1 VNGLAAIAFAG
12 ALALAPGS
20 ASAQA
25 AQRDQSEPT
34 PIIAELLARPS
45 AFAGKSITIYGL
57 VIEANRSQTRFMLQ
71 DVSQQPLAIVGN
83 ERLKAKVGDQLIVTG
98 TVRVVGKEVHV
109 IARSLV
115 ATRVLGGGGC
125 C

>member
-1 VNGLAAIAFAG
+1 MKRLAAIGFAA
-12 ALALAPGS
+12 ALALAPN
-20 ASAQA
+20 APSAQS
-25 AQRDQSEPT
+25 AQGQQSEPT
-34 PIIAELLARPS
+34 PIIAELLARPA

-57 VIEANRSQTRFMLQ
+57 VIEANRSHTRFMLQ

-83 ERLKAKVGDQLIVTG
+83 ERLRAKVGDQVIVTG
-98 TVRVVGKEVHV
+98 TVRVIGKEVLV
-109 IARSLV
+109 VARALV

>member
-1 VNGLAAIAFAG
+1 MKGLAVISFAG

-25 AQRDQSEPT
+25 AQRDRTERT
-34 PIIAELLARPS
+34 PIIAELLAQPS

-57 VIEANRSQTRFMLQ
+57 VIEANRSHTRFMLQ
-71 DVSQQPLAIVGN
+71 DVSQQPLAIIGN

-98 TVRVVGKEVHV
+98 TVRIVGKEIHV

>member
-1 VNGLAAIAFAG
+1 VKRLAAITFAG
-12 ALALAPGS
+12 ALALAPG
-20 ASAQA
+20 ALSAQS
-25 AQRDQSEPT
+25 AQREQSGLT
-34 PIIAELLARPS
+34 PIIAELFAQPS

-57 VIEANRSQTRFMLQ
+57 VIEANRSHTRFMLQ

-98 TVRVVGKEVHV
+98 TVHVIGKEVFV
-109 IARSLV
+109 IARALV